1 MKIIGFPVDVSRS
14 QDGRVV
20 RGLRTRQSLI
30 QATLDL
36 IQAGD
41 VEPTSAAI
49 ATIAGVSSR
58 ALFQHFTSLA
68 DLYAAAFDLAVSRAF
83 DRTRPVDS
91 GAPLSNRIDLLVSD
105 RSELFEEWLPVWH
118 FAERVRSVAPAVG
131 LGVTQLRKLL
141 RERLAAWFATELGN
155 LEPASHDLVLEFA
168 RSRFRARQLDEHA
181 RAASTVA
188 GPCVAHLALHGR
200 GDRPAGAHRSDTARG
215 GGLTA
220 TTAKL
225 STEGFAA
232 SPAHHRSF
240 QAPAFLALAHEK
252 GDGIPSPSFV
262 RRSGSLSWPWRETCR
277 GRRRTPC
284 PCRRTPP

>member
-14 QDGRVV
+14 RDGRVV

-83 DRTRPVDS
+83 DRVRPVD
-91 GAPLSNRIDLLVSD
+91 GDAPLSSRIDLLVSD
-105 RSELFEEWLPVWH
+105 RSELFEQWLPVWH

-131 LGVTQLRKLL
+131 LGVTQLRRLL

-155 LEPASHDLVLEFA
+155 LEPASHDLVLDALDLAFGLDSWMNMREQLRLSPLHA
-168 RSRFRARQLDEHA
+168 SRTWRF
-181 RAASTVA
+181 
-188 GPCVAHLALHGR
+188 
-200 GDRPAGAHRSDTARG
+200 TAEAIV
-215 GGLTA
+215 L
-220 TTAKL
+220 
-225 STEGFAA
+225 
-232 SPAHHRSF
+232 
-240 QAPAFLALAHEK
+240 QALAAPK
-252 GDGIPSPSFV
+252 QPV
-262 RRSGSLSWPWRETCR
+262 AAA
-277 GRRRTPC
+277 
-284 PCRRTPP
+284 